1 MKTKLYSAIVASL
14 MFPVCASAQTSAA
27 GTPQW
32 LLGHVHRTLDYG
44 GMVPVKETDIYY
56 TYDEDGALR
65 QTHTV
70 DANDDG
76 TYDHTNE
83 WWWEVLGE
91 RCASRTVESH
101 NTSPTS
107 FISGITQEKRMKTS
121 KVYDMVTTIVKVD
134 EALHLNGSQNP
145 TESYHREYTYD
156 GTGRMV
162 KYTLNFLQYDTDG
175 NTTSDQPTEVRTY
188 EYDSAGRLSKYQKTQ
203 YAYYGV
209 SSDDVGVPTVTT
221 VTTYS
226 NFAYSQAQK
235 CGAPENVASRKWDEW
250 LFGPDSGL
258 ASCDVNED
266 VDDKR
271 NGGSE
276 SSMVWMIV
284 CSQTSPDDFARWK
297 MITDKRGAD
306 GTYHEVTRKTT
317 DALGSYTIDDC
328 TYETDNSTTPA
339 VEKLKWRTLT
349 ERTYTSAYDYTE
361 TNKQNIADDGS
372 MALVQSEVQKS
383 TTDPTYG
390 VLTRLERVQTMHD
403 GDTSMAITVTETYD
417 GYRDLDGNTA
427 ISTAQANG
435 SADGTTRVY
444 NMQGAQVGTSTTG
457 LPHGIY
463 IVRQGGV
470 SRKVAK

>member
-27 GTPQW
+27 GTQQW

-44 GMVPVKETDIYY
+44 GMMPVKETDIYY

-134 EALHLNGSQNP
+134 EALHLKGSQNP

-188 EYDSAGRLSKYQKTQ
+188 EYDSAGRLFKYQKTQ

-209 SSDDVGVPTVTT
+209 SSDDVGAPTVTT

-271 NGGSE
+271 DGGSE

-328 TYETDNSTTPA
+328 TYETDDSTTPA
-339 VEKLKWRTLT
+339 AEKLKWRTLT

-361 TNKQNIADDGS
+361 TNRQNIADDGT

-403 GDTSMAITVTETYD
+403 GDISMAITVTETYD
-417 GYRDLDGNTA
+417 GYHDLDGNTA
-427 ISTAQANG
+427 ISTAQASG

>member
-1 MKTKLYSAIVASL
+1 MKTKLYSAIIASL
-14 MFPVCASAQTSAA
+14 MFPVCASAQASAD

-91 RCASRTVESH
+91 RCASRKIESH
-101 NTSPTS
+101 NSSPTS
-107 FISGITQEKRMKTS
+107 FISGITQETRMKTS
-121 KVYDMVTTIVKVD
+121 KVYDMVTTVVKVD
-134 EALHLNGSQNP
+134 EALHLNGSQTP
-145 TESYHREYTYD
+145 TEANHREYTYD
-156 GTGRMV
+156 GTGRIA

-175 NTTSDQPTEVRTY
+175 NTASDRPIEVRTY
-188 EYDSAGRLSKYQKTQ
+188 EYNSAGRLSRYQKTQ

-209 SSDDVGVPTVTT
+209 SSDDAGTPTVTT

-226 NFAYSQAQK
+226 DFGYSQAQK
-235 CGAPENVASRKWDEW
+235 CDAPENVASRKWDEW

-271 NGGSE
+271 EGGKETSQ
-276 SSMVWMIV
+276 VWMIV
-284 CSQTSPDDFARWK
+284 CSQTSPDDFARWH
-297 MITDKRGAD
+297 MVTDKRGAD
-306 GTYHEVTRKTT
+306 GTYQEVTRKTT

-328 TYETDNSTTPA
+328 TYETDDSTTPA
-339 VEKLKWRTLT
+339 AKKLKWRTLT

-361 TNKQNIADDGS
+361 TCKQNTDADGS
-372 MALVQSEVQKS
+372 LALVQSEVQKS

-403 GDTSMAITVTETYD
+403 GDTSMAITITETYD
-417 GYRDLDGNTA
+417 GYHDLDGNTA
-427 ISTAQANG
+427 ISTAQACG
-435 SADGTTRVY
+435 STDGTTRVY